1 MVASGRL
8 GQLNPRLVGCVAAV
22 CIAIGVIAGLKPEY
36 GLLAALGLMFAIVT
50 IMDVTL
56 GMVLFT
62 AASFLDVASSSG
74 SFSGTKVIGLVLAA
88 SWLARLGTRRGADLA
103 RFVSD
108 NTALTVAMLAML
120 GWATI
125 SFTWAFS
132 GSTALSGAASYAQD
146 ILLVPIMYS
155 AVRRREH
162 AVWLVTA
169 FVVGSVLS
177 GAYGLIHATSS
188 GIDAGRLTGT
198 TDSNF
203 EAATLAAAIPLLI
216 SLMGVIRRSAR
227 LKVLAVIGVLVLF
240 AGLVETLS
248 REGLLSLAAV
258 LVGAVVFGG
267 RWRRHATVLLVIG
280 VAATIGYYTIIAPAS
295 SLQRVTMSDTSG
307 RSSIWTVAV
316 RVFESHPV
324 LGVGTGN
331 FILVSRQ
338 YLNQPG
344 AIQAL
349 YEIQTP
355 KVTHNTYLEALTDL
369 GIPGLLTLL
378 AVIGLAFSAAVRAT
392 RLFERSG
399 DQQLE
404 LMSRALVLALVA
416 VLVSDFF
423 VSNAPAK
430 YLWLLIALCPVVLRL
445 ARLQAA
451 GEDIGDSAD
460 MPAAANAGRRRSRS
474 RALAGQYSG

>member
-1 MVASGRL
+1 MTASGRIA
-8 GQLNPRLVGCVAAV
+8 QLNPWLIGCVAAACV
-22 CIAIGVIAGLKPEY
+22 AIGIIAGVNPEY
-36 GLLAALGLMFAIVT
+36 GLLAALGLMFTIVT
-50 IMDVTL
+50 IMDLTL

-62 AASFLDVASSSG
+62 AASFLDVAASSG
-74 SFSGTKVIGLVLAA
+74 SFSGTKVIGLVLVA
-88 SWLARLGTRRGADLA
+88 SWLAQLGTRRGADLA
-103 RFVSD
+103 RFVSE

-120 GWATI
+120 GWAAL

-146 ILLVPIMYS
+146 MMLVPIMYT

-162 AVWLVTA
+162 AVWVVTA
-169 FVVGSVLS
+169 FVVGAVLS
-177 GAYGLIHATSS
+177 GAYGLLHATSS
-188 GIDAGRLTGT
+188 GIDVGRLTGT

-216 SLMGVIRRSAR
+216 SLLVVIRRSAR
-227 LKVLAVIGVLVLF
+227 LKVLALIGVVILF

-267 RWRRHATVLLVIG
+267 RWRRHAAVLLVIG
-280 VAATIGYYTIIAPAS
+280 VAATVGYYTILAPPS

-307 RSSIWTVAV
+307 RSSIWTVAL
-316 RVFESHPV
+316 RVFDSHPV

-331 FILVSRQ
+331 FILVSSQ
-338 YLNQPG
+338 YLNRPG

-349 YEIQTP
+349 YEVQTP

-378 AVIGLAFSAAVRAT
+378 AVLGCAFSAAVRAT

-416 VLVSDFF
+416 VLVSDVF

-430 YLWLLIALCPVVLRL
+430 YLWLLIALCPVMLRL
-445 ARLQAA
+445 ARRQAA
-451 GEDIGDSAD
+451 GEDIGEEAEV
-460 MPAAANAGRRRSRS
+460 PAASAAPRASRS
-474 RALAGQYSG
+474 RTLAEQYSG